1 MKLFKNSVNNKN
13 IILFLIG
20 QFITQFG
27 NQIFAFS
34 ISYYILK
41 ITKSGLSFGIS
52 LALNSLPNL
61 LLSPLSGF
69 ICDKFSKKKIIIL
82 TDLIS
87 GIVLLI
93 FILISIVTGF
103 KNIYIFCLMFI
114 LSSLNTINSIAVK
127 SSLPIITS
135 KNLLPKVNFYS
146 QSIVSL
152 SRIIA
157 PFIAGIIISYVD
169 ISLFLII
176 NSISFFISSFIECY
190 LIFDENIKQKI
201 STLYNLHN
209 FYSSLKEGLNYIR
222 TEKIIFLLIS
232 FSIITNCLFVTGYTI
247 PVPYILNNV
256 INFNSQQYGVAEG
269 MSSFGAML
277 CSLLLAQKFKNDENF
292 KLLIKSHLYLA
303 AIIISLGIMSFT
315 KNTLLPFII
324 IIIIKFLFG
333 AMVVMCNVISTIIIQ
348 SKVSKEYIGRVFG
361 FEATFSS
368 ALNPLTLVIVGYF
381 IDKVQPFIL
390 PTLSGVLL
398 FVLTLVLNYKLKS

>member
-1 MKLFKNSVNNKN
+1 
-13 IILFLIG
+13 
-20 QFITQFG
+20 
-27 NQIFAFS
+27 
-34 ISYYILK
+34 
-41 ITKSGLSFGIS
+41 
-52 LALNSLPNL
+52 
-61 LLSPLSGF
+61 
-69 ICDKFSKKKIIIL
+69 
-82 TDLIS
+82 
-87 GIVLLI
+87 
-93 FILISIVTGF
+93 
-103 KNIYIFCLMFI
+103 MFI

-176 NSISFFISSFIECY
+176 NSVSFFIPSFIECY

-209 FYSSLKEGLNYIR
+209 FYSSLKEGLKYIK

-269 MSSFGAML
+269 MSSFEAML

-333 AMVVMCNVISTIIIQ
+333 AMVVICTVTSTIIIQ

-398 FVLTLVLNYKLKS
+398 FVLTLALSYKLKSD